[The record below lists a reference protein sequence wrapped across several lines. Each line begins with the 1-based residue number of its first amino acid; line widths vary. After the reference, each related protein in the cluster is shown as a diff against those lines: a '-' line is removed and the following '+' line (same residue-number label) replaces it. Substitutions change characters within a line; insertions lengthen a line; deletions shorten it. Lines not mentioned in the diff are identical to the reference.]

1 MSRKKVNL
9 ILQTG
14 RMVTWVVLSIGTTLA
29 LCGAWVLS
37 LVSKNQNN
45 RKPYFKVRSIVDV
58 KE

>member
-14 RMVTWVVLSIGTTLA
+14 RITAWIVLSIGTTLA
-29 LCGAWVLS
+29 LGGAWVLS

>member
-1 MSRKKVNL
+1 MYRKKVNL

-14 RMVTWVVLSIGTTLA
+14 RMVTWIVLSIGTTLA
-29 LCGAWVLS
+29 LGGAWVLS

>member
-1 MSRKKVNL
+1 MYRKKVNL

-29 LCGAWVLS
+29 LGGAWVLS